1 MTAPFKEGHFAKASS
16 LIARRNVSIIMKR
29 KGIHSSILKCIIY
42 KIVPSRHFWQLSNNK
57 FQLEKGSK
65 NFFFFF
71 CTYFRILKSPS
82 LDTQEYFKFRFLPFF
97 TCSYFPSFPKAPVG
111 RAKYLS

>member
-71 CTYFRILKSPS
+71 
-82 LDTQEYFKFRFLPFF
+82 FF
-97 TCSYFPSFPKAPVG
+97 AHTSGS
-111 RAKYLS
+111 